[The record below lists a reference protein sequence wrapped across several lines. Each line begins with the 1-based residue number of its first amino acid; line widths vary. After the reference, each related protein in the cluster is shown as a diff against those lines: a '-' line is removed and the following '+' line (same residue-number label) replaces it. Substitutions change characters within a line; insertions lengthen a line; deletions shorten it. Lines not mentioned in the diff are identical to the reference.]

1 MEHTVKEHDSPGGPS
16 ILGKSREDRQCA
28 TMLLECKLSAAGAK
42 ALKDG
47 SDHLLVTREHRP
59 ISRG

>member
-1 MEHTVKEHDSPGGPS
+1 VEHTVKEHHSPDGPS
-16 ILGKSREDRQCA
+16 IPGKSRKDRQRA
-28 TMLLECKLSAAGAK
+28 TMLLECKLSATGAK

-47 SDHLLVTREHRP
+47 SDHLLVTRERRP